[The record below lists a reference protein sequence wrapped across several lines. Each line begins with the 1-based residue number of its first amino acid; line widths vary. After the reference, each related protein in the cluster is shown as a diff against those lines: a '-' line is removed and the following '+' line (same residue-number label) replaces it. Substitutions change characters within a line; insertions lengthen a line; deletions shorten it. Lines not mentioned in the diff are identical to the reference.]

1 MQDRVPLYPGR
12 VTLTP
17 VSGQANTFD
26 LTRADQPTQEGTPL
40 NKASL
45 LKDATAALYGL
56 PNTAVPDN
64 VLSKIKTLIDSANAN
79 ANTKAR
85 IATGSYTGTGTY
97 GASNPN
103 SLTFEFAPKIV
114 LLTIANTGKSGN
126 NPYAYPM
133 LFGSN
138 VGAKDGFT
146 SYIMHTDMLSTTY
159 KNGLGFAGI
168 GSSNYSYTYGKKSSD
183 GKTFSWYN
191 TTDDSA
197 QCNRPASSGLVYHYF
212 AIG

>member
-1 MQDRVPLYPGR
+1 MKDRVPLYPGR

-26 LTRADQPTQEGTPL
+26 LVRADQPTQEGTPL

-56 PNTAVPDN
+56 PNTAVPDD

-97 GASNPN
+97 GSNNPN
-103 SLTFEFAPKIV
+103 SLTFEFEPKLVFIGPTTEYV
-114 LLTIANTGKSGN
+114 QSGLMAILMNPSTRGIALYDYVKSLDVQMWGKTVSW
-126 NPYAYPM
+126 
-133 LFGSN
+133 FGSDQYLQMN
-138 VGAKDGFT
+138 KSRT
-146 SYIMHTDMLSTTY
+146 E
-159 KNGLGFAGI
+159 
-168 GSSNYSYTYGKKSSD
+168 YT
-183 GKTFSWYN
+183 
-191 TTDDSA
+191 
-197 QCNRPASSGLVYHYF
+197 YF

>member
-26 LTRADQPTQEGTPL
+26 LVRADQPTQEGTPL

-45 LKDATAALYGL
+45 LNDATAALYGL
-56 PNTAVPDN
+56 PNTAVPDD
-64 VLSKIKTLIDSANAN
+64 VLSKIKPLIDSANAN

-97 GASNPN
+97 GSSNPN
-103 SLTFEFAPKIV
+103 SLTFDFVPKFIWLYGQMHNERWGHLNYNLGYCTV
-114 LLTIANTGKSGN
+114 VATDTLTTDFVGNRGFYQVGDYNTMYAKKSADGKNVQWYVTQNAAGQYNASG
-126 NPYAYPM
+126 
-133 LFGSN
+133 
-138 VGAKDGFT
+138 
-146 SYIMHTDMLSTTY
+146 
-159 KNGLGFAGI
+159 
-168 GSSNYSYTYGKKSSD
+168 YTY
-183 GKTFSWYN
+183 YY
-191 TTDDSA
+191 
-197 QCNRPASSGLVYHYF
+197 L

>member
-97 GASNPN
+97 GSSHPN
-103 SLTFEFAPKIV
+103 SLTFEFAPKVFAIYKADSYALNMFIFPV
-114 LLTIANTGKSGN
+114 SESLISLHTTPPSMSGANQN
-126 NPYAYPM
+126 NLIFSQFSHDSKTLKWY
-133 LFGSN
+133 S
-138 VGAKDGFT
+138 
-146 SYIMHTDMLSTTY
+146 TD
-159 KNGLGFAGI
+159 
-168 GSSNYSYTYGKKSSD
+168 NYEY
-183 GKTFSWYN
+183 
-191 TTDDSA
+191 
-197 QCNRPASSGLVYHYF
+197 QCNRSR
-212 AIG
+212 AIYSYIALG

>member
-17 VSGQANTFD
+17 VSGQANTYD

-45 LKDATAALYGL
+45 LNDATAALYGL
-56 PNTAVPDN
+56 PNTAVPDD

-97 GASNPN
+97 GASHPN
-103 SLTFEFAPKIV
+103 SLTFAFEPAV
-114 LLTIANTGKSGN
+114 LLVSSPGN
-126 NPYAYPM
+126 YG
-133 LFGSN
+133 LEGFGYDSSSN
-138 VGAKDGFT
+138 VTYAMIGSVLTT
-146 SYIMHTDMLSTTY
+146 SYKQY
-159 KNGLGFAGI
+159 FGI
-168 GSSNYSYTYGKKSSD
+168 GVNANATGYGKKSSD
-183 GKTFSWYN
+183 GKTFFWYN
-191 TTDDSA
+191 TASA
-197 QCNRPASSGLVYHYF
+197 ANQWNESKKVYHYI

>member
-26 LTRADQPTQEGTPL
+26 LVRADQPTQEGTPL

-45 LKDATAALYGL
+45 LNDATAALYGL
-56 PNTAVPDN
+56 PNTAVPDD

-85 IATGSYTGTGTY
+85 IDTGSYTGTGTY
-97 GASNPN
+97 GSSNPN
-103 SLTFEFAPKIV
+103 SLTFDFEPKLIVIKNTSSNVVRSYFMVFVRPCPFALIV
-114 LLTIANTGKSGN
+114 RARATKSGGDACYGN
-126 NPYAYPM
+126 TVYVTWSGNTVSWY
-133 LFGSN
+133 SE
-138 VGAKDGFT
+138 
-146 SYIMHTDMLSTTY
+146 
-159 KNGLGFAGI
+159 
-168 GSSNYSYTYGKKSSD
+168 SSSEWQGNYSSTETY
-183 GKTFSWYN
+183 Y
-191 TTDDSA
+191 
-197 QCNRPASSGLVYHYF
+197 YI

>member
-26 LTRADQPTQEGTPL
+26 LVRADQPTQDGTPL

-56 PNTAVPDN
+56 PNTAVPDD

-85 IATGSYTGTGTY
+85 IATGSYTGTRTY

-103 SLTFEFAPKIV
+103 SLTFDFVPKLWGIYAEEWLGGQNKIHFKPNFIKWGV
-114 LLTIANTGKSGN
+114 GDINWEQQVEVPLTGNTR
-126 NPYAYPM
+126 AYIHI
-133 LFGSN
+133 
-138 VGAKDGFT
+138 
-146 SYIMHTDMLSTTY
+146 SYSENTV
-159 KNGLGFAGI
+159 
-168 GSSNYSYTYGKKSSD
+168 
-183 GKTFSWYN
+183 SWYN
-191 TTDDSA
+191 TASA
-197 QCNRPASSGLVYHYF
+197 ANQFNSNSIYHYF